1 MKITFV
7 GTGAGATFGS
17 KRVKSSIY
25 LKSDEGF
32 SILLDLGTGAN
43 SKIEDLN
50 LLDFSAIFITHLHID
65 HVSDVFDH
73 LVQRKILRMPEIT
86 IYSPPGFS
94 KLLSSYK
101 ETGNNISATVYENA
115 LPRAKI
121 GDLEVYSVEACH
133 SIYAVSYVI
142 TDGKKKIVYTGD
154 TLEPCEPI
162 LKETKDADLIIHE
175 GSCVEGC
182 EQYGH
187 TPIKKLISMFESKKL
202 IITHIPSQIE
212 EEIKRI
218 AKGYNLAF
226 DGMTIDV

>member
-1 MKITFV
+1 MRIIFI
-7 GTGAGATFGS
+7 GTGAGASFGS
-17 KRVKSSIY
+17 KRVRSSIY
-25 LKSDEGF
+25 LKSDEGT

-43 SKIEDLN
+43 FKLEDFN

-65 HVSDVFDH
+65 HVSGAFDH
-73 LVQRKILRMPEIT
+73 LVQRKVMRMPEIT
-86 IYSPPGFS
+86 IYSPFGFS
-94 KLLSSYK
+94 KLLSTYK
-101 ETGNNISATVYENA
+101 ETGNNISAIVYENE
-115 LPRAKI
+115 LPKAKI
-121 GDLEVYSVEACH
+121 GELEIYSVEACH

-142 TDGKKKIVYTGD
+142 TDGKRKVVYTGD

-162 LKETKDADLIIHE
+162 LKESKDADLIIHE
-175 GSCVEGC
+175 GTCIKDC

-187 TPIKKLISMFESKKL
+187 TDISKLISLFNSKKV

-226 DGMTIDV
+226 DGMTINI

>member
-1 MKITFV
+1 MKVVFI

-25 LKSDEGF
+25 LKSDEGY

-43 SKIEDLN
+43 YKLEDFN

-65 HVSDVFDH
+65 HVSGVFDH
-73 LVQRKILRMPEIT
+73 LVQRKILRMPEIA

-101 ETGNNISATVYENA
+101 DAGNNISATVYENA
-115 LPRAKI
+115 LPKAKI

-154 TLEPCEPI
+154 TSEPCEPI
-162 LKETKDADLIIHE
+162 LKESKDADLIIHE

-187 TPIKKLISMFESKKL
+187 TPIKKLISMFDTRKL

-226 DGMTIDV
+226 DGMSIDV

>member
-7 GTGAGATFGS
+7 GTGAGATFSS
-17 KRVKSSIY
+17 KRVKASIY
-25 LKSDEGF
+25 LKSDEGA

-43 SKIEDLN
+43 FKLEDFN

-65 HVSDVFDH
+65 HVSGLFDH
-73 LVQRKILRMPEIT
+73 LVQRKVMRMPEIT
-86 IYSPPGFS
+86 VYSPSGFS

-101 ETGNNISATVYENA
+101 ESGNDISAIVYENE
-115 LPRAKI
+115 LPKAKI
-121 GDLEVYSVEACH
+121 GDLEIYSVEACH

-142 TDGKKKIVYTGD
+142 TDGKKKIIYTGD
-154 TLEPCEPI
+154 TSEPCESI
-162 LKETKDADLIIHE
+162 LKESKDADLIIHE
-175 GSCVEGC
+175 GSCIQGC

-187 TPIKKLISMFESKKL
+187 TPVPKVINTFNNKRL

-212 EEIKRI
+212 EEIKRM

-226 DGMTIDV
+226 DGMTINV